1 MNRFFLV
8 LIFFSSPLIIFSQ
21 DEMTDEE
28 VLRGKEQLK
37 QETEKKSEIKDSIS
51 ITDYKYFFSNGI
63 EKSVDTTLTIYK
75 DYKFNFLRRDD
86 FELLSFANVGQTYN
100 KLGYNFN
107 ERFRLPQI
115 GAKAKHFNYFEKEDI
130 QYFNLPT
137 PYTELFAK
145 STFEQGQILDAIVS
159 LNLTPQYNF
168 MIAHK
173 GYKSLGKYQSV
184 RARGNQFRFSSNYN
198 SKNNLT
204 RWRIHFTSQNIF
216 NQENGGLS
224 KDAIYFFEQA
234 PNYFVVDDYGEPI
247 INEDG
252 TNEMVYYDGF
262 LDRSRL
268 DAKIFSE
275 SSLYSKRFLSDFK
288 RSIIYNKDRE
298 TSILSIGY
306 EFTHEYK
313 KLEYID
319 NRSSAIFGET
329 KENAIND
336 KSRMFFQENRLYLE
350 SNLNKLGELYLSFG
364 LIKWENSYKDYEG
377 ELSDLVNI
385 LNKNQS
391 NIDLRWSR
399 IFPKMSFDFEYGNT
413 LKSEL
418 SSNFLKFNIALTPLK
433 NINTKVYLSKSERS
447 PNFNFILFR
456 SAYNYYN
463 WYNESLEN
471 ENISNASFE
480 ISYKKLVKI
489 KADYYT
495 IDNYTFFKE
504 NANNI
509 DGEIDDFRYA
519 SPFQSQDQIKYY
531 KIKLENHNKLGKFAI
546 INTVQYQKKEQNIEL
561 NELETLNV
569 PEWLTRNTLLFST
582 DAFNKAL
589 YLQTGITFNYFTK
602 FYADY
607 YNPLISELVTQNY
620 KMIGDY
626 PRFDFFVN
634 AKIER
639 TRIFVKVE
647 HLNSSSTGY
656 DYYSDPFN
664 PYRDLSVRFGV
675 VWNFFE

>member
-634 AKIER
+634 AKIE
-639 TRIFVKVE
+639 
-647 HLNSSSTGY
+647 
-656 DYYSDPFN
+656 
-664 PYRDLSVRFGV
+664 
-675 VWNFFE
+675 

>member
-8 LIFFSSPLIIFSQ
+8 LIFFSSPSIIFSQ

>member
-8 LIFFSSPLIIFSQ
+8 LIFFSFPFIIFSQ
-21 DEMTDEE
+21 ENMTDEE
-28 VLRGKEQLK
+28 ILRGKEQLK
-37 QETEKKSEIKDSIS
+37 QETEKKSKKKDTIS
-51 ITDYKYFFSNGI
+51 IEEYKYYLYKKT
-63 EKSVDTTLTIYK
+63 EKYVDTALTIYK

-86 FELLSFANVGQTYN
+86 FELLPFSNVGQAYN
-100 KLGYNFN
+100 KLGYSFN
-107 ERFRLPQI
+107 EMFRLPQI
-115 GAKAKHFNYFEKEDI
+115 GARAKHFNYFEKEDI
-130 QYFNLPT
+130 QYFNVPT

-145 STFEQGQILDAIVS
+145 STFEQGQILDALVS
-159 LNLTPQYNF
+159 LNLTPEYNF

-204 RWRIHFTSQNIF
+204 RWRLHFTSQNIF

-252 TNEMVYYDGF
+252 TNEMVYYDGY

-275 SSLYSKRFLSDFK
+275 SSLYSKRFYSDFK
-288 RSIIYNKDRE
+288 RSLIYSKDRE
-298 TSILSIGY
+298 TSLLSIGY

-319 NRSSAIFGET
+319 DRTGPIFGET
-329 KENAIND
+329 NENAIRD
-336 KSRMFFQENRLYLE
+336 KSRLFFQENRLYLE
-350 SNLNKLGELYLSFG
+350 SDLNKLGELYFDLG
-364 LIKWENSYKDYEG
+364 LVKWENSYKDYGE
-377 ELSDLVNI
+377 ELSDLVNV
-385 LNKNQS
+385 LNKNQT
-391 NIDLRWSR
+391 NINLRWSR
-399 IFPKMSFDFEYGNT
+399 VFPKMSFGFDYGNT

-418 SSNFLKFNIALTPLK
+418 SSNFLKFNITITPLK
-433 NINTKVYLSKSERS
+433 NINTKIFLSKSERS

-463 WYNESLEN
+463 WYNESLKN
-471 ENISNASFE
+471 QSISNASFE
-480 ISYKKLVKI
+480 ISYKKLVKV

-509 DGEIDDFRYA
+509 DGEIDNFRYA
-519 SPFQSQDQIKYY
+519 SPFQSPDQIKYY

-561 NELETLNV
+561 NDLETLNV

-582 DAFNKAL
+582 YAFNKAL

-607 YNPLISELVTQNY
+607 YNPLISEFVTQNY

-634 AKIER
+634 AKIQR

>member
-1 MNRFFLV
+1 MDRFFLV
-8 LIFFSSPLIIFSQ
+8 LIFFSFPLIIFSQ
-21 DEMTDEE
+21 EEMTDEE
-28 VLRGKEQLK
+28 ILRGKEQLK
-37 QETEKKSEIKDSIS
+37 KETEKKSEKKDTIS
-51 ITDYKYFFSNGI
+51 SKEYKYYLYNKT
-63 EKSVDTTLTIYK
+63 EKHADTSLTIYK

-86 FELLSFANVGQTYN
+86 FELLPFSNVGQTYN
-100 KLGYNFN
+100 KLGYSFN
-107 ERFRLPQI
+107 ERFKLPQI
-115 GAKAKHFNYFEKEDI
+115 GARGKHFNYFEKEDI
-130 QYFNLPT
+130 EYFNVPT

-145 STFEQGQILDAIVS
+145 STFEQGQILDALVS
-159 LNLTPQYNF
+159 LNLTPEYNF
-168 MIAHK
+168 MLAHK

-224 KDAIYFFEQA
+224 TDAIYFFEQA
-234 PNYFVVDDYGEPI
+234 PDYFVLDEDGKQI
-247 INEDG
+247 INDDG
-252 TNEMVYYDGF
+252 SYEMIYYDGY

-268 DAKIFSE
+268 DSKIFSE
-275 SSLYSKRFLSDFK
+275 SSLYSKRVFSDFK
-288 RSIIYNKDRE
+288 RSIIYNKNRE
-298 TSILSIGY
+298 TSLLSVGY

-319 NRSSAIFGET
+319 DRKWPMFGET
-329 KENAIND
+329 NENVIRD
-336 KSRMFFQENRLYLE
+336 KSRMFFQENKLYLE
-350 SNLNKLGELYLSFG
+350 SNLNKLGELYLGLG
-364 LIKWENSYKDYEG
+364 LIKWENSYKSYEDD
-377 ELSDLVNI
+377 LSDLATL
-385 LNKNQS
+385 LNKSQT
-391 NIDLRWSR
+391 NINLRWAR
-399 IFPKMSFDFEYGNT
+399 IFPKMFFDFEYGNT

-418 SSNFLKFNIALTPLK
+418 SSNFLKLNIGLTPLK
-433 NINTKVYLSKSERS
+433 NINTKVSISKSVRS

-489 KADYYT
+489 TADYYT

-509 DGEIDDFRYA
+509 NGEIDNFRYA
-519 SPFQSQDQIKYY
+519 SPFQSPNQIKYY

-561 NELETLNV
+561 GDLETLNV

-582 DAFNKAL
+582 YAFNKAL

-634 AKIER
+634 AKIQR

-647 HLNSSSTGY
+647 HLNASSTGY

>member
-130 QYFNLPT
+130 QYFNVPT

-319 NRSSAIFGET
+319 NRTSAIFGET

-509 DGEIDDFRYA
+509 NGEIDDFRYA
-519 SPFQSQDQIKYY
+519 SPVQLPDQIKYY

-546 INTVQYQKKEQNIEL
+546 INTVQYQKKEQNLEL

-582 DAFNKAL
+582 YAFNKAL

>member
-8 LIFFSSPLIIFSQ
+8 LIFFSFPFIIFSQ
-21 DEMTDEE
+21 ENMTDEE
-28 VLRGKEQLK
+28 ILRGKEQLK
-37 QETEKKSEIKDSIS
+37 QETEKKSEKKDTIS
-51 ITDYKYFFSNGI
+51 IEEYKYYLYKKI
-63 EKSVDTTLTIYK
+63 EKHVDTSLTIYK
-75 DYKFNFLRRDD
+75 DYKFNFLRKDD

-107 ERFRLPQI
+107 ERFNLPQI
-115 GAKAKHFNYFEKEDI
+115 GARGKHFNYFRKEDI
-130 QYFNLPT
+130 QYFNIPT
-137 PYTELFAK
+137 PFTELFAK
-145 STFEQGQILDAIVS
+145 STFEQGQILDALVS
-159 LNLTPQYNF
+159 LNLTPEYNF
-168 MIAHK
+168 MLAHK

-204 RWRIHFTSQNIF
+204 KWRVHFTSQNIF
-216 NQENGGLS
+216 NQENGGLTS
-224 KDAIYFFEQA
+224 DAIYFYEQA

-252 TNEMVYYDGF
+252 TNEMIYYDGY

-268 DAKIFSE
+268 DTKMFSE
-275 SSLYSKRFLSDFK
+275 SSLYSKRAFSDFK
-288 RSIIYNKDRE
+288 RSIIYNKDRK
-298 TSILSIGY
+298 TSLLSIGY

-313 KLEYID
+313 KLQYID
-319 NRSSAIFGET
+319 NRTSPIFGET
-329 KENAIND
+329 NENSIRD
-336 KSRMFFQENRLYLE
+336 KSRMFFQENKLYLE
-350 SNLNKLGELYLSFG
+350 SNLNKLGELYFDLG
-364 LIKWENSYKDYEG
+364 LVKWENSYNEYGE
-377 ELSDLVNI
+377 ELSDLVNV
-385 LNKNQS
+385 LNKNQT
-391 NIDLRWSR
+391 NINLRWSR
-399 IFPKMSFDFEYGNT
+399 VFPKMSFGFDYGNT

-418 SSNFLKFNIALTPLK
+418 SSNFLKFNIGLTPLK
-433 NINTKVYLSKSERS
+433 NINTKIFLSKSERS

-463 WYNESLEN
+463 WHNESLKN
-471 ENISNASFE
+471 QSISNASFE
-480 ISYKKLVKI
+480 ISYKKLVKV

-509 DGEIDDFRYA
+509 NGEIDDFRYA
-519 SPFQSQDQIKYY
+519 SPFQSPDQIKYY

-561 NELETLNV
+561 NDLETLNV

-582 DAFNKAL
+582 YAFNKAL

-607 YNPLISELVTQNY
+607 YNPLISEFVTQNY

-634 AKIER
+634 AKIQR

>member
-37 QETEKKSEIKDSIS
+37 QETEKKSEKKDSIS

-75 DYKFNFLRRDD
+75 DYKFNFIREDD
-86 FELLSFANVGQTYN
+86 FELLSFANVGQAYN

-107 ERFRLPQI
+107 ERFKLPQF
-115 GAKAKHFNYFEKEDI
+115 GAKGKHFSYFEIEDI
-130 QYFNLPT
+130 PYFNTPT

-145 STFEQGQILDAIVS
+145 STFEQGQILDALVS
-159 LNLTPQYNF
+159 LNLTPEYNF
-168 MIAHK
+168 MLAHK
-173 GYKSLGKYQSV
+173 GYKSLGKYQNV

-204 RWRIHFTSQNIF
+204 KWKVHFTSQNIF
-216 NQENGGLS
+216 NQENGGLTS
-224 KDAIYFFEQA
+224 EAIYFFEQA
-234 PNYFVVDDYGEPI
+234 PDYFVVDDYGEPI

-252 TNEMVYYDGF
+252 TNEMIYYDGY

-268 DAKIFSE
+268 DTKIFSE
-275 SSLYSKRFLSDFK
+275 SSLYSKRFFSDFK
-288 RSIIYNKDRE
+288 RNIIYSKDRE
-298 TSILSIGY
+298 ISLLSIGY

-313 KLEYID
+313 KLEYND
-319 NRSSAIFGET
+319 ERTGPIFGNT
-329 KENAIND
+329 NENAIKD
-336 KSRMFFQENRLYLE
+336 KSRMFFQENKLYLE
-350 SNLNKLGELYLSFG
+350 SSLNKLGKLYLDLS
-364 LIKWENSYKDYEG
+364 LIKWENSYNEYET
-377 ELSDLVNI
+377 ELSDLESV
-385 LNKNQS
+385 LDKNQT
-391 NIDLRWSR
+391 NVNLRWSR
-399 IFPKMSFDFEYGNT
+399 IFSKMSFDFEYGNT

-433 NINTKVYLSKSERS
+433 NINTKVSLSKSERS
-447 PNFNFILFR
+447 PNFNFIFFR

-489 KADYYT
+489 TADYYT
-495 IDNYTFFKE
+495 IDNYTYFKE
-504 NANNI
+504 NANSIN
-509 DGEIDDFRYA
+509 GEIDDFRYA
-519 SPFQSQDQIKYY
+519 SPFQWPDQIKYY

-561 NELETLNV
+561 NDLETLNV

-582 DAFNKAL
+582 YAFNKAL

-607 YNPLISELVTQNY
+607 YNPLISEFVTQNY

-626 PRFDFFVN
+626 PRYDFFVN
-634 AKIER
+634 ATIQQ

-656 DYYSDPFN
+656 DFYSDPFN

>member
-21 DEMTDEE
+21 DKMTDEE

-63 EKSVDTTLTIYK
+63 EKTVDTTLTIYK

-107 ERFRLPQI
+107 ERFRLPQT
-115 GAKAKHFNYFEKEDI
+115 GARAKHFNYFEKEDI
-130 QYFNLPT
+130 QYFNVPT

-184 RARGNQFRFSSNYN
+184 RSRGNQFRFSSNYN
-198 SKNNLT
+198 SKNNLA

-252 TNEMVYYDGF
+252 TNEMIYYDGF

-275 SSLYSKRFLSDFK
+275 SSLYSKRFFSDFK

-298 TSILSIGY
+298 TSLLSIGY

-319 NRSSAIFGET
+319 SRTSAIFGES
-329 KENAIND
+329 KENVIRD

-350 SNLNKLGELYLSFG
+350 SNLHKLGELYLSFG
-364 LIKWENSYKDYEG
+364 LIKWENSYKDYES

-399 IFPKMSFDFEYGNT
+399 IFPKMSLDFEYGNT
-413 LKSEL
+413 IKSEL
-418 SSNFLKFNIALTPLK
+418 SSNFLKFNIGLTPLK
-433 NINTKVYLSKSERS
+433 NINTKVSLSKSERS

-509 DGEIDDFRYA
+509 NGEIDDFRYA
-519 SPFQSQDQIKYY
+519 SPVQSPNQIKYY

-582 DAFNKAL
+582 DAFNKSL
-589 YLQTGITFNYFTK
+589 YLQTGITFNYFTN

-607 YNPLISELVTQNY
+607 YNPLISEFVTQNY

-626 PRFDFFVN
+626 PRFDFFIN

-656 DYYSDPFN
+656 NYYSDPFN
-664 PYRDLSVRFGV
+664 PYRDSSVRFGV

>member
-28 VLRGKEQLK
+28 ILKGKEQLK
-37 QETEKKSEIKDSIS
+37 QETEKKSEKKDSIP
-51 ITDYKYFFSNGI
+51 ITDYKYSFSNGI

-107 ERFRLPQI
+107 ERFKLPQF
-115 GAKAKHFNYFEKEDI
+115 GAKGKHFSYFEIEDI
-130 QYFNLPT
+130 PYFNTPT

-145 STFEQGQILDAIVS
+145 STFEQGQILDALVS
-159 LNLTPQYNF
+159 LNLTPEYNF
-168 MIAHK
+168 MLAHK
-173 GYKSLGKYQSV
+173 GYKSLGKYQNI

-204 RWRIHFTSQNIF
+204 KWKLHFTSQNIF
-216 NQENGGLS
+216 NQENGGLTP
-224 KDAIYFFEQA
+224 DAIYFYEQA

-252 TNEMVYYDGF
+252 TNEMIYYDGY

-268 DAKIFSE
+268 DTKIYSE
-275 SSLYSKRFLSDFK
+275 SSLYSKRAFSDFK
-288 RSIIYNKDRE
+288 RSIIYNKDRK
-298 TSILSIGY
+298 TSLLSIGY

-313 KLEYID
+313 KLQYID
-319 NRSSAIFGET
+319 DRTSPIFGET
-329 KENAIND
+329 NENSIRD
-336 KSRMFFQENRLYLE
+336 KSRMFFQENKLYLE
-350 SNLNKLGELYLSFG
+350 SNLNKLGELYLG
-364 LIKWENSYKDYEG
+364 LGIIDWENSYNEYDG
-377 ELSDLVNI
+377 DSSDLVTE
-385 LNKNQS
+385 LNKNQT
-391 NIDLRWSR
+391 NINLRWTR
-399 IFPKMSFDFEYGNT
+399 LFPKISFDFEYGNS

-418 SSNFLKFNIALTPLK
+418 SSNFLKFNIGLTPLK
-433 NINTKVYLSKSERS
+433 NINTKVSLSKSERS

-489 KADYYT
+489 SANYYT

-504 NANNI
+504 NANSIN
-509 DGEIDDFRYA
+509 GEIDDFRYA
-519 SPFQSQDQIKYY
+519 SPFQFPDQIKYY
-531 KIKLENHNKLGKFAI
+531 KIKLDNYNKIGKFAI
-546 INTVQYQKKEQNIEL
+546 INTLQYQKKELNIEF
-561 NELETLNV
+561 NDLETLNV

-582 DAFNKAL
+582 YAFNKAL

-634 AKIER
+634 ATIQR